1 MRGLRR
7 WWWWYWCWRS
17 CKPLYLHLDPDT
29 DKMWS
34 LRGRRGCLLLDCF
47 CGTGCEYQAVGEIG
61 GGGGSDY
68 DDDDDG
74 DHPALN
80 LLLD

>member
-1 MRGLRR
+1 
-7 WWWWYWCWRS
+7 
-17 CKPLYLHLDPDT
+17 
-29 DKMWS
+29 MWS

-61 GGGGSDY
+61 GGGG